1 MPSPQP
7 LTRQRP
13 ERSRPRA
20 LGRRATEEGGAG
32 GRPAPARPPR
42 LGGRLQSLS
51 VVPEVVGPHARLGL
65 VWAVIT
71 VAAAVAGPLWLGPW
85 LAATAGLAG
94 AQAARRRS
102 RRPRRPAM
110 VLAGVGAAALTL
122 AGAGGPV
129 WVGSAAVAVAAG
141 GVGYALVRGGPGV
154 EAVWISAVALVTGL
168 AGAAPVLLR
177 TSGLAP
183 LLVLL
188 AYAMVYDASAY
199 VVGSGA
205 ASAWEGPTAG
215 IAATGTVT
223 LTVAAVLVPPFE
235 GVSPWVLGSL
245 AAVLTPLGP
254 LVGTALLGDR
264 HDRAPAL
271 RRLDSLLLLGPVWSL
286 ASMLLLD

>member
-1 MPSPQP
+1 M
-7 LTRQRP
+7 
-13 ERSRPRA
+13 
-20 LGRRATEEGGAG
+20 
-32 GRPAPARPPR
+32 
-42 LGGRLQSLS
+42 
-51 VVPEVVGPHARLGL
+51 VGPHARLGL

-85 LAATAGLAG
+85 LAPTAGLAG